1 MVDVRTL
8 VDQATQSMARAAE
21 PIARSAAD
29 TAEAGAS
36 LAAQGIQASEAI
48 ADALTSAI
56 RALPG
61 KLRDIEVPRV
71 KQKLEEV
78 AGQLTAI
85 AARCRKL
92 AQHLRQASLRIG
104 DTGLQDGGKLIVEAF
119 DALASVVGFLKPGQ
133 DGLFRWVPVVVAR
146 PYLDA
151 VMRAETALRAAGDL
165 ARTCVRALPDVSEG
179 FNDVAEDLERAADLL
194 DGTSKTIRELSGLFP
209 I

>member
-8 VDQATQSMARAAE
+8 VDQATQSV
-21 PIARSAAD
+21 ARSAQD

-36 LAAQGIQASEAI
+36 LAAQGMQASEAI

-61 KLRDIEVPRV
+61 RLREIEVPRV

-85 AARCRKL
+85 AGRCRRL
-92 AQHLRQASLRIG
+92 ALHLKQASLRVG
-104 DTGLQDGGKLIVEAF
+104 DTGLQDGGKLIIEAF
-119 DALASVVGFLKPGQ
+119 DALAHVVGFLRPGE
-133 DGLFRWVPVVVAR
+133 DGLFRWMPLVVAR

-151 VMRAETALRAAGDL
+151 VTRAETALRAAADL

-179 FNDVAEDLERAADLL
+179 FSDVAEDLDRAADLL